1 MENNANEAHI
11 FWKSPDQQTEVWM
24 KQVSGKTPE
33 EKKEQSR
40 SGYRLLAEMIK
51 TRYAYDLEKETDSV
65 MRTETGKP
73 YLRLHPELFF
83 NISHS
88 GEWIACVLGNVPV
101 GIDIQYHR
109 EIKLEQTARKICTP
123 QEWKLFT
130 QADTE
135 KEKKNIYYVIDK
147 RSDEYKNVEKYG
159 KNVIDFMS
167 VKHMLYIMSMAV
179 CVSSDSKSHL
189 YEYNITANWWK

>member
-11 FWKSPDQQTEVWM
+11 FWKSQDQQTEVWM

-101 GIDIQYHR
+101 G
-109 EIKLEQTARKICTP
+109 
-123 QEWKLFT
+123 KLFT

-135 KEKKNIYYVIDK
+135 KEKKNILFQIWTKKESYLKFTGDGIRRELCEISYEGCRFYRLVMPEGYSGMIC
-147 RSDEYKNVEKYG
+147 VE
-159 KNVIDFMS
+159 N
-167 VKHMLYIMSMAV
+167 
-179 CVSSDSKSHL
+179 
-189 YEYNITANWWK
+189 

>member
-1 MENNANEAHI
+1 MENNANTAHI
-11 FWKSPDQQTEVWM
+11 FWKSPNQQTEVWM
-24 KQVSGKTPE
+24 KQVSGNTPE

-40 SGYRLLAEMIK
+40 AGYRLLAEMIK
-51 TRYAYDLEKETDSV
+51 TRYAYDLEKETDPV
-65 MRTETGKP
+65 IRTETGKP

-88 GEWIACVLGNVPV
+88 GEWIACALANVPV

-123 QEWKLFT
+123 QEWKLFV

-135 KEKKNIYYVIDK
+135 KEKKNILFQIWTKKESYLKFTGDGIRRELCEISYEEC
-147 RSDEYKNVEKYG
+147 SFYQLTMPDEYSGTICVG
-159 KNVIDFMS
+159 K
-167 VKHMLYIMSMAV
+167 
-179 CVSSDSKSHL
+179 
-189 YEYNITANWWK
+189 

>member
-1 MENNANEAHI
+1 MENNANETHI
-11 FWKSPDQQTEVWM
+11 FWESPDQQTEVWM

-123 QEWKLFT
+123 DEWKTFM
-130 QADTE
+130 QAGTE
-135 KEKKNIYYVIDK
+135 KGKK
-147 RSDEYKNVEKYG
+147 
-159 KNVIDFMS
+159 DFLFQIWTKKESYLKFTGDGIRRELCEISYEGCRFYRLVMPEGYAG
-167 VKHMLYIMSMAV
+167 MV
-179 CVSSDSKSHL
+179 CV
-189 YEYNITANWWK
+189 EN

>member
-65 MRTETGKP
+65 MRTET
-73 YLRLHPELFF
+73 FM
-83 NISHS
+83 
-88 GEWIACVLGNVPV
+88 
-101 GIDIQYHR
+101 
-109 EIKLEQTARKICTP
+109 
-123 QEWKLFT
+123 
-130 QADTE
+130 QAGTE
-135 KEKKNIYYVIDK
+135 KGKK
-147 RSDEYKNVEKYG
+147 
-159 KNVIDFMS
+159 DFLFQIWTKKESYLKFTGDGIRRELCEISYEGCRFYRLVMPEGYS
-167 VKHMLYIMSMAV
+167 GMV
-179 CVSSDSKSHL
+179 CV
-189 YEYNITANWWK
+189 EN

>member
-11 FWKSPDQQTEVWM
+11 FWKSKDQQTEVWM

-88 GEWIACVLGNVPV
+88 GE
-101 GIDIQYHR
+101 
-109 EIKLEQTARKICTP
+109 K
-123 QEWKLFT
+123 
-130 QADTE
+130 
-135 KEKKNIYYVIDK
+135 
-147 RSDEYKNVEKYG
+147 
-159 KNVIDFMS
+159 
-167 VKHMLYIMSMAV
+167 
-179 CVSSDSKSHL
+179 
-189 YEYNITANWWK
+189 